1 MSAEPETAT
10 ETEYASAPPSVHIHD
25 TDQTSVP
32 TEAGAGT
39 ETETKT
45 ENTMHD
51 KCKNVIAFHNNL
63 TKFLKSLKGVLPE
76 FLPDIQ
82 VAIKYYKSKT
92 RSEYLKETQE
102 LLEPHISYISEY
114 DYGIFTDDYQ
124 KGPRVLLPTMDFR
137 KIWDLLDGE
146 DFREQPVL
154 QAKTQKTIY
163 NHLQSIY
170 VSVQMA
176 MDQIDVFNKNIEKQK
191 TFLMNMLE
199 NLQLDETIKKRIE
212 EMKAEEAKSGGGSS
226 GFAGLGKLADM
237 FGEDN
242 FVFQLAKDVAQ
253 ELDIGTDDIENPVDA
268 ITELFADG
276 GQKLRELI
284 LTVGDKIEQKVQ
296 SGEIDEDRLKE
307 DAQKMK
313 DKIEGFM
320 GKIPGLEDMINNADM
335 MGQFRDSYTD
345 LEREEQEKFSY
356 VPGLL
361 DKQPDE
367 WDDGDREAF
376 DQYAQFV
383 LDKKGFAPQ
392 EEEVGPAPEDMG
404 EVAASGSVPIE
415 TEHKSKR
422 KTKKGPKGKG
432 PKGPRGLKGGKRK

>member
-1 MSAEPETAT
+1 MSAEPET
-10 ETEYASAPPSVHIHD
+10 EHASAPPAVHIHD
-25 TDQTSVP
+25 TPEQ
-32 TEAGAGT
+32 A
-39 ETETKT
+39 ETET

-76 FLPDIQ
+76 FLPDIK
-82 VAIKYYKSKT
+82 VAIRYYKSKT

-102 LLEPHISYISEY
+102 LLEPHISYISQY
-114 DYGIFTDDYQ
+114 DYGIFSDDYQ
-124 KGPRVLLPTMDFR
+124 KGPRILLPTMDFR
-137 KIWDLLDGE
+137 KIWELLDSE
-146 DFREQPVL
+146 DFRAEPVL

-176 MDQIDVFNKNIEKQK
+176 LDQIDVFNKNIEKQK

-212 EMKAEEAKSGGGSS
+212 EMKAEEAKNGDSGG

-253 ELDIGTDDIENPVDA
+253 ELDIGTDDIESPVDA

-284 LTVGDKIEQKVQ
+284 VTVGDKIEQKVQ
-296 SGEIDEDRLKE
+296 SGEVDTDRLRE

-320 GKIPGLEDMINNADM
+320 GKIPGLEEMVNNADM
-335 MGQFRDSYTD
+335 IKQFREYYDD
-345 LEREEQEKFSY
+345 LTEEEQKEYEY

-361 DKQPDE
+361 DGDPNEWTDE
-367 WDDGDREAF
+367 EREAF
-376 DQYAQFV
+376 DGYAQFV
-383 LDKKGFAPQ
+383 LDKHGLSSMA
-392 EEEVGPAPEDMG
+392 GPAVEEPESEPEPEPEPKPVHKPKKKG
-404 EVAASGSVPIE
+404 KKGHKKGGKGKVA
-415 TEHKSKR
+415 SKR
-422 KTKKGPKGKG
+422 K
-432 PKGPRGLKGGKRK
+432 

>member
-1 MSAEPETAT
+1 MSTEQETAH
-10 ETEYASAPPSVHIHD
+10 VHIHD
-25 TDQTSVP
+25 TEQAPNVDTV
-32 TEAGAGT
+32 
-39 ETETKT
+39 T

-51 KCKNVIAFHNNL
+51 KCKNVVAFHNNL
-63 TKFLKSLKGVLPE
+63 TKFLKSLKGVMPE

-82 VAIKYYKSKT
+82 VAIRYYKSKT
-92 RSEYLKETQE
+92 RSEYLKEVQE
-102 LLEPHISYISEY
+102 LLEPHISYISQY
-114 DYGIFTDDYQ
+114 DYGIFSDDYQ
-124 KGPRVLLPTMDFR
+124 VGPRFLLPTMDFR
-137 KIWDLLDGE
+137 KIWELLDGE
-146 DFREQPVL
+146 DFSEQPAL

-176 MDQIDVFNKNIEKQK
+176 LDQIDVFNKNIEKQK

-199 NLQLDETIKKRIE
+199 NLQLDETIKKRLE
-212 EMKAEEAKSGGGSS
+212 EMKEEEAKNGDKGG

-284 LTVGDKIEQKVQ
+284 LTVGDKIEQKVK
-296 SGEIDEDRLKE
+296 SGEVDADQLRA

-320 GKIPGLEDMINNADM
+320 GKIPGLEDMVNNVDM
-335 MGQFRDSYTD
+335 IKQFRDFYQD
-345 LEREEQEKFSY
+345 LTAEEQEQYSFVPDMLDRDPHTWSDEEREKF
-356 VPGLL
+356 
-361 DKQPDE
+361 DK
-367 WDDGDREAF
+367 
-376 DQYAQFV
+376 YAQFV
-383 LDKKGFAPQ
+383 LDKNGLLEQSMDDINGSSASS
-392 EEEVGPAPEDMG
+392 A
-404 EVAASGSVPIE
+404 AASSQPQ
-415 TEHKSKR
+415 R
-422 KTKKGPKGKG
+422 KPKKKVGKKGKKVA
-432 PKGPRGLKGGKRK
+432 GKRK